1 MVLPLQFPDQA
12 IAHILDQSML
22 LQCACPAQVCQA
34 IATQRKL
41 YAYQENCLNRSDTD
55 KAVHQRIAKSVE
67 ITHAEL
73 ERCLAEILYLEDWD
87 LQTYTMPQTLR
98 DKMFCELQSE
108 LEKQN

>member
-1 MVLPLQFPDQA
+1 MPLPIQFADQA
-12 IAHILDQSML
+12 ITHILDQSML

-34 IATQRKL
+34 IATQRNL

-55 KAVHQRIAKSVE
+55 KAVHQRIAKSVQ

-73 ERCLAEILYLEDWD
+73 ERCLAEILYLEGWD
-87 LQTYTMPQTLR
+87 LQTYTMPQALR